1 MSSSMITGPGLDGA
15 SAIQAAGGAVQESR
29 DLGQATPITYGQLLT
44 IAAGG
49 ISGAG
54 VSVSPRGSM
63 KVATVMACARV
74 VAWGL
79 ARMPLHVYRRT
90 NYGRVRAWEHPT
102 YKLLRMRPNPE
113 MGAMSMRSAL
123 MLGAL
128 LWGNGYAE
136 IVRNRRGEPVQIVPI
151 ESDRVCPRRL
161 EETDELVY
169 RVRTNRGERVLLKHE
184 IIHVPGLSYDGI
196 TGLSVISH
204 AREVLGASILAD
216 RMQGTLVKNNLRPS
230 GVVIHP
236 GKLGPQGTANLRES
250 ITRHNTGENV
260 GVPLILE
267 EGMTWIPGSMSLQD
281 ASWIE
286 TSRLR
291 IEDICGLFGVPAPGP
306 GHHILAPGPRRNQ
319 PGARAVRRGVWRL
332 GRPGPSRHRERHAAP
347 PWLVICQPGE
357 HLARALLES
366 GACAGAHAHAVSPVG
381 VSTMPEDKFANH
393 APGLDSP
400 VSKGFNITPDDDND
414 LALVTRGIY
423 VGEAGDLTVI
433 LADDTSPLTYHNLPV
448 GLWSLRIKRV
458 LATGTNAGHLIGQI

>member
-291 IEDICGLFGVPAPGP
+291 IEDICGLFGVPPHMIMHAIEGSVGDVEQRSLDFLGDTIEPWATLIEEELNWKLFEDEDGAIYCEHLRQALVKMNTKARGEHYAALHRLGAISSDEIREAENRNRLRDERGSTYWVDSNKMPLPTPAQADELLKGWASKRGP
-306 GHHILAPGPRRNQ
+306 GQ
-319 PGARAVRRGVWRL
+319 PEPKTDDKA
-332 GRPGPSRHRERHAAP
+332 
-347 PWLVICQPGE
+347 
-357 HLARALLES
+357 S
-366 GACAGAHAHAVSPVG
+366 GA
-381 VSTMPEDKFANH
+381 D
-393 APGLDSP
+393 
-400 VSKGFNITPDDDND
+400 
-414 LALVTRGIY
+414 
-423 VGEAGDLTVI
+423 
-433 LADDTSPLTYHNLPV
+433 
-448 GLWSLRIKRV
+448 
-458 LATGTNAGHLIGQI
+458 